1 MITVEKLEKGTYFDD
16 AFKISFRYDPTTVA
30 KVKELAERRYLPEDR
45 AWEIPAHE
53 LPALIE
59 KVGLSNIKSE
69 EAVVQALNTKE
80 IEDKREA
87 THERLK
93 GIKPVRYFDFKTAPL
108 PHQIEAFNYGMEK
121 NSLLIGDEQ
130 GLGKTKESID
140 ICVARKKELIK
151 TLIVCGVNSVKY
163 NWEKEIQIHSNE
175 GCVMV
180 DGKTMDVRVQQLND
194 WYRGSSY
201 FGVINIESLRN
212 EKIQDAL
219 YLGIKDGYIGAIIV
233 DEIHKAKNGGSQQ
246 GKALRFLKAPVKIGL
261 SGTPMNKAED
271 LWNILTWLGVER
283 RSFYSFR
290 NAYCTMGGF
299 GGYKVIGYKNLDSLN
314 AELNTVMLRR
324 KKEEVLDL
332 PPKLYSTEYVELTT
346 AQKKQYRDIKNG
358 IVADMENILA
368 SVNPLNCTLRLRQL
382 TSGNPNL
389 TDDSPKLDRI
399 KEMLEEEIIP
409 NGHKAIIFSQWS
421 TIAKDLGI
429 ELSEY
434 DPIVIT
440 GEVPPEQRQR
450 LVDNFQTNPHC
461 KVAIGTIG
469 AMGTGLTL
477 NKASYVFF
485 MDKAWNSGDNAQAE
499 DRAHR
504 IGTVGAVNVI
514 SMVAKGTIDEAVED
528 YLLENKDLIDR
539 VVDGKGSKQ
548 DIKTILTLIAKEL
561 NDAGYRNTVG
571 KPWKPMD
578 IPKFVYDCKN
588 VGTMIINKERHDFES
603 KQTIK
608 LPKEEWVYV
617 ENALPPIVTQE
628 EWDLICKIHE
638 ERVIATGSDRR
649 GKKTSGYSFSGK
661 LVCGICG
668 APYWRKQRVSKDE
681 YWVCSTKQTKGRRTR
696 KRDSTMGKAGEIN
709 PLGCDNENISYNS
722 LMEIM
727 GVVSERL
734 QANTDTIKQDMI
746 NWLTKLRKQLLEAN
760 GGHTEADLQRELSRK
775 SKLLDAYLDGIL
787 NKQEYQ
793 KKAEELDERIIQL
806 KTETEK
812 NKANSGDIAEID
824 KVLANIDEEVA
835 RYVDG
840 NEKLKV
846 EYLLEHLEQVQI
858 FPDKVIVI
866 VPILSEGIVV
876 EKTQYVSRE
885 KCSKIH
891 TENMIHYLE
900 DYMYCTRKL
909 GLYVQLVA

>member
-1 MITVEKLEKGTYFDD
+1 M
-16 AFKISFRYDPTTVA
+16 SR
-30 KVKELAERRYLPEDR
+30 
-45 AWEIPAHE
+45 
-53 LPALIE
+53 
-59 KVGLSNIKSE
+59 
-69 EAVVQALNTKE
+69 
-80 IEDKREA
+80 
-87 THERLK
+87 
-93 GIKPVRYFDFKTAPL
+93 
-108 PHQIEAFNYGMEK
+108 
-121 NSLLIGDEQ
+121 
-130 GLGKTKESID
+130 GLG
-140 ICVARKKELIK
+140 
-151 TLIVCGVNSVKY
+151 
-163 NWEKEIQIHSNE
+163 
-175 GCVMV
+175 
-180 DGKTMDVRVQQLND
+180 DVYKRQ
-194 WYRGSSY
+194 
-201 FGVINIESLRN
+201 VINIESLRN

-421 TIAKDLGI
+421 TIAKDLGL
-429 ELSEY
+429 ELKEY

-440 GEVPPEQRQR
+440 GEVPPEQRQK

-548 DIKTILTLIAKEL
+548 DIKTILNKLLSIKHGADMIVIDQLSLMSDKRRADIPRIAYNNISEDLFLMSKEL
-561 NDAGYRNTVG
+561 KKPVLLMAQANREAVKNRKKGESPELHDLAESDGVG
-571 KPWKPMD
+571 QNATRVLSLSVIDGTLKISVK
-578 IPKFVYDCKN
+578 KN
-588 VGTMIINKERHDFES
+588 RYGINNKEVLMIWE
-603 KQTIK
+603 
-608 LPKEEWVYV
+608 V
-617 ENALPPIVTQE
+617 N
-628 EWDLICKIHE
+628 
-638 ERVIATGSDRR
+638 TGYL
-649 GKKTSGYSFSGK
+649 K
-661 LVCGICG
+661 
-668 APYWRKQRVSKDE
+668 
-681 YWVCSTKQTKGRRTR
+681 
-696 KRDSTMGKAGEIN
+696 
-709 PLGCDNENISYNS
+709 PL
-722 LMEIM
+722 
-727 GVVSERL
+727 
-734 QANTDTIKQDMI
+734 
-746 NWLTKLRKQLLEAN
+746 
-760 GGHTEADLQRELSRK
+760 
-775 SKLLDAYLDGIL
+775 
-787 NKQEYQ
+787 
-793 KKAEELDERIIQL
+793 
-806 KTETEK
+806 
-812 NKANSGDIAEID
+812 
-824 KVLANIDEEVA
+824 
-835 RYVDG
+835 
-840 NEKLKV
+840 
-846 EYLLEHLEQVQI
+846 
-858 FPDKVIVI
+858 
-866 VPILSEGIVV
+866 LSENPEESTEDKKDDKPDG
-876 EKTQYVSRE
+876 EKDKGGE
-885 KCSKIH
+885 K
-891 TENMIHYLE
+891 
-900 DYMYCTRKL
+900 DY
-909 GLYVQLVA
+909 GF

>member
-1 MITVEKLEKGTYFDD
+1 MKQKTCKVAKTVLTLLLCAGLTAGSVPIDALAADVQSEQPVGGTETDTEAGTEGNTQSTGSVSDGNVVRKEREETGTESGAPQADSVSDGDGIALISLEASNTHIATYTGKIPEGITWAADVTVDTFSKSYSVVTAKAADGTSYTVEVVPEGIVYFIDNVTSDFSETTTEPYEAVKTLAGDQLINKVYDQQKTADTAWGLVDTDATTKKYNNTTTDKTTTGIYGNNAIGETLSYDLYLEAGTYTITSGHREWWDKTRPMDVLLKTD
-16 AFKISFRYDPTTVA
+16 AGETTIGSVS
-30 KVKELAERRYLPEDR
+30 V
-45 AWEIPAHE
+45 
-53 LPALIE
+53 
-59 KVGLSNIKSE
+59 SKS
-69 EAVVQALNTKE
+69 V
-80 IEDKREA
+80 
-87 THERLK
+87 
-93 GIKPVRYFDFKTAPL
+93 KTA
-108 PHQIEAFNYGMEK
+108 QFSY
-121 NSLLIGDEQ
+121 
-130 GLGKTKESID
+130 TF
-140 ICVARKKELIK
+140 
-151 TLIVCGVNSVKY
+151 TLDTAQTVTYTLKS
-163 NWEKEIQIHSNE
+163 
-175 GCVMV
+175 
-180 DGKTMDVRVQQLND
+180 
-194 WYRGSSY
+194 
-201 FGVINIESLRN
+201 
-212 EKIQDAL
+212 
-219 YLGIKDGYIGAIIV
+219 IIV

-283 RSFYSFR
+283 RSFYSFK

-299 GGYKVIGYKNLDSLN
+299 GGYKVIGYKNLNDLN

-548 DIKTILTLIAKEL
+548 DIKTIL
-561 NDAGYRNTVG
+561 N
-571 KPWKPMD
+571 
-578 IPKFVYDCKN
+578 
-588 VGTMIINKERHDFES
+588 
-603 KQTIK
+603 
-608 LPKEEWVYV
+608 
-617 ENALPPIVTQE
+617 
-628 EWDLICKIHE
+628 
-638 ERVIATGSDRR
+638 
-649 GKKTSGYSFSGK
+649 
-661 LVCGICG
+661 
-668 APYWRKQRVSKDE
+668 
-681 YWVCSTKQTKGRRTR
+681 
-696 KRDSTMGKAGEIN
+696 
-709 PLGCDNENISYNS
+709 
-722 LMEIM
+722 
-727 GVVSERL
+727 
-734 QANTDTIKQDMI
+734 
-746 NWLTKLRKQLLEAN
+746 
-760 GGHTEADLQRELSRK
+760 
-775 SKLLDAYLDGIL
+775 KLLSI
-787 NKQEYQ
+787 
-793 KKAEELDERIIQL
+793 
-806 KTETEK
+806 
-812 NKANSGDIAEID
+812 
-824 KVLANIDEEVA
+824 
-835 RYVDG
+835 
-840 NEKLKV
+840 
-846 EYLLEHLEQVQI
+846 
-858 FPDKVIVI
+858 
-866 VPILSEGIVV
+866 
-876 EKTQYVSRE
+876 
-885 KCSKIH
+885 
-891 TENMIHYLE
+891 
-900 DYMYCTRKL
+900 
-909 GLYVQLVA
+909 